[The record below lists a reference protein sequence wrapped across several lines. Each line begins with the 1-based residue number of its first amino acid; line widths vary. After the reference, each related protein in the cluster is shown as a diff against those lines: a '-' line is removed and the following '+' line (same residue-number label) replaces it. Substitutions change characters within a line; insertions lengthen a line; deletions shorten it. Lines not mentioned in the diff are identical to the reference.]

1 MAVVVVVVV
10 PRLVST
16 HTKKE
21 ESNSSIL
28 DALTRRGKKTCSNG
42 SNCDALTNYTTHTNH
57 ILLASLA
64 EHASNSMVYSCNP
77 KETMHNRQS
86 MLIPF

>member
-28 DALTRRGKKTCSNG
+28 DALSPTIQPNV
-42 SNCDALTNYTTHTNH
+42 
-57 ILLASLA
+57 A
-64 EHASNSMVYSCNP
+64 ERAHRLVFREP
-77 KETMHNRQS
+77 
-86 MLIPF
+86 